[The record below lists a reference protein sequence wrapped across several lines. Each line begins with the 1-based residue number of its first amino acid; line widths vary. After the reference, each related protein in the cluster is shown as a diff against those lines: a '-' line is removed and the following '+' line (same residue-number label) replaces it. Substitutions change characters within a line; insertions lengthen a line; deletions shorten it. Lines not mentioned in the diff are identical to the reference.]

1 MDGVVTIKDVAQ
13 KAGVV
18 KSTVSNVL
26 TGKKFVSEALKK
38 KVLDACRE
46 LNFHPNFY
54 AAGLS
59 GGKSNIIA
67 LVLESNEDV
76 EKTFYSEL
84 VMSCLKQASA
94 NDYSL
99 LIYYSSDN
107 DKIINILRQGNAP
120 IDGAV
125 IMSPCVNDER
135 LKQIESD
142 RIPCIV
148 VGRPENE
155 CMSYVDID
163 NVKLVRS
170 VCEALNKN
178 KDREIYLINSH
189 FDLTISQDRKRSFD
203 EYCASCGIDPESHC
217 FVSLNCDENDG
228 YTLSKGILQKSAVI
242 ITANASLA
250 KGVYRAAAE
259 QGLAVGDDVAVFA
272 LGRHQEH
279 GTFTPKLSYAYQ
291 DYSVLGKKAIELLI
305 SEIENGRSGK
315 NVLVE
320 SIPTFTQSVQKFL

>member
-26 TGKKFVSEALKK
+26 TGRKFVSEALRK

-67 LVLESNEDV
+67 LVLESNDDV

-84 VMSCLKQASA
+84 VMSCLKQASEK
-94 NDYSL
+94 DYSL
-99 LIYYSSDN
+99 LIYYSSEN

-148 VGRPENE
+148 IGRPENE
-155 CMSYVDID
+155 YLSYVDID

-178 KDREIYLINSH
+178 KDREVYLINSH
-189 FDLTISQDRKRSFD
+189 FDLTISQDRQKSFA
-203 EYCASCGIDPESHC
+203 EYCASCGIDAQSHS
-217 FVSLNCDENDG
+217 FVSRNCDENDG
-228 YTLSKGILQKSAVI
+228 YILSRDILKKSAVI

-250 KGVYRAAAE
+250 SGVYRAAE
-259 QGLAVGDDVAVFA
+259 EKRLTVGEDVAVFA

-279 GTFTPKLSYAYQ
+279 GTFAPKLSYAYQ

-305 SEIENGRSGK
+305 SEIENGHSDQ

-320 SIPTFTQSVQKFL
+320 STPTFTQSVQKFL

>member
-1 MDGVVTIKDVAQ
+1 MEGVVTIKDVAQ

-26 TGKKFVSEALKK
+26 TGRKFVSETLKK

-59 GGKSNIIA
+59 GGKSDIIA
-67 LVLESNEDV
+67 LVLESNDDV
-76 EKTFYSEL
+76 GRTFYSEL

-94 NDYSL
+94 NGYSL

-107 DKIINILRQGNAP
+107 DKLINILRQGNAP

-135 LKQIESD
+135 LEQIESD
-142 RIPCIV
+142 RIPCVV
-148 VGRPENE
+148 VGRPENDYL
-155 CMSYVDID
+155 SYVDID
-163 NVKLVRS
+163 NKKLVRD

-178 KDREIYLINSH
+178 KDKEIYLINSH
-189 FDLTISQDRKRSFD
+189 FDLTISQDRQKSFA
-203 EYCASCGIDPESHC
+203 EYCAACGTDAQTHS
-217 FVSLNCDENDG
+217 FVSKNSDENDG
-228 YTLSKGILQKSAVI
+228 YLLSRDIVKKSAVI

-250 KGVYRAAAE
+250 KGVYRAAE
-259 QGLAVGDDVAVFA
+259 EKGLKVGEDVAVFA

-279 GTFTPKLSYAYQ
+279 GTFAPKLSYAYQ
-291 DYSVLGKKAIELLI
+291 DYSVLGKQAIDLLI
-305 SEIENGRSGK
+305 EEIDNGHSGR
-315 NVLVE
+315 NVLID
-320 SIPTFTQSVQKFL
+320 SQPTFTQSVEKFL

>member
-26 TGKKFVSEALKK
+26 TGRKFVSEALKK

-67 LVLESNEDV
+67 LVLESNNDV

-84 VMSCLKQASA
+84 VMSCLKQASES
-94 NDYSL
+94 DYSL

-142 RIPCIV
+142 RIPCVV

-155 CMSYVDID
+155 YLSYVDID
-163 NVKLVRS
+163 NVKLVRG

-189 FDLTISQDRKRSFD
+189 FDLTISQDRQKSFA
-203 EYCASCGIDPESHC
+203 EYCLSCGIDAESHS
-217 FVSLNCDENDG
+217 FVSRNCDENDG
-228 YTLSKGILQKSAVI
+228 YILSRDIVKKSAVI
-242 ITANASLA
+242 ITANSSLA
-250 KGVYRAAAE
+250 KGVYRAVADK
-259 QGLAVGDDVAVFA
+259 GLTVGEDVAVFA
-272 LGRHQEH
+272 LGRHQQH

-305 SEIENGRSGK
+305 SEIENGHSDK

-320 SIPTFTQSVQKFL
+320 SVPTFTQSVEKFL